1 MAGLLNSGKASQ
13 SKQVL
18 MRSPKDDLE
27 LTVAQIISF
36 SQQHSGLN
44 QRNGGNHQ
52 ASQHNLNQISEEHT
66 AEVTNRFKAL
76 DLVNRGPEELWTE
89 VHSTVQEVQTKPS
102 QSNKAKWLSGE
113 ILQIAEERREA
124 EAPILWL
131 PDVNSW
137 LTGKDPDAGKD

>member
-1 MAGLLNSGKASQ
+1 M
-13 SKQVL
+13 
-18 MRSPKDDLE
+18 
-27 LTVAQIISF
+27 
-36 SQQHSGLN
+36 
-44 QRNGGNHQ
+44 
-52 ASQHNLNQISEEHT
+52 
-66 AEVTNRFKAL
+66 TNRFKAL

-102 QSNKAKWLSGE
+102 QSNKAKWLSRE